1 MHTVLEALLATTGE
15 AADKPAF
22 ADAELALSRRQFA
35 NATSNFAHH
44 LKDMPDV
51 VGILIPNGVHWAV
64 AAVAAAMAGKTLVP
78 LPTFFTREQMAHVV
92 ADAGIG
98 LILTDTPP
106 PQGNPKVT
114 PPALVVTIDDRQPAD
129 IRLRPGFSVVTYTSG
144 STGTPKGVR
153 LGSRQIG
160 WSARALAKASGATSG
175 DRHLSLL
182 PLSLLLE
189 MISAI
194 FVPLAVEGSTFF
206 DRDMAE
212 AVGRGRPG
220 SLATAFARHQP
231 TTAVLVPQL
240 LKIWAAELAATG
252 SKAPSSLRFVAVGGA
267 PVPLAVAETAIKLG
281 IPVHEGY
288 GLSECCSVVALN
300 SPGQRVPGTVGRP
313 LDGLD
318 VTLDKGE
325 IVVTGPSVTD
335 GYLGRPDHKGAWHTG
350 DLGQF
355 DADGNLT
362 ILGRKDNLIVTS
374 YGRNVSPEW
383 VETVLLNDQR
393 LMLAC
398 LSGAAEQPLTAL
410 LIPAPYA
417 EKAVLD
423 ASTEELGEQVAQL
436 TAQLP
441 VYARPERVVAISLI
455 GAKTAGLLTDNGRVR
470 RTAVATFLKTSAP
483 VAV

>member
-15 AADKPAF
+15 AAVRPAF

-35 NATSNFAHH
+35 NAAVNFAHH
-44 LKDMPDV
+44 LSDAPNV
-51 VGILIPNGVHWAV
+51 VGILMPNGVRWAV
-64 AAVAAAMAGKTLVP
+64 AAVAAAVAGKVLVP
-78 LPTFFTREQMAHVV
+78 LPTFFTREQIAHVV

-98 LILTDTPP
+98 LILTDAPLPEGSATP
-106 PQGNPKVT
+106 T
-114 PPALVVTIDDRQPAD
+114 LVVTVDDHQPTET
-129 IRLRPGFSVVTYTSG
+129 RLRPGFSVVTYTSG

-160 WSARALAKASGATSG
+160 WSARALAKASGATSS

-194 FVPLAVEGSTFF
+194 FVPLVVEGTTFF

-212 AVGRGRPG
+212 AVGRGRVG
-220 SLATAFARHQP
+220 SLAAAFDRHHP

-240 LKIWAAELAATG
+240 LKVWAAELAATG
-252 SKAPSSLRFVAVGGA
+252 QRAPSSLRFVAVGGA

-300 SPGQRVPGTVGRP
+300 GPGQRVPGTVGRP

-318 VTLDKGE
+318 VTLDDGE
-325 IVVTGPSVTD
+325 IVVAGPSVTD
-335 GYLGRPDHKGAWHTG
+335 GYLGRPDHEGAWRTG
-350 DLGQF
+350 DIGRF

-362 ILGRKDNLIVTS
+362 ILGRKDNLIVTG

-383 VETVLLNDQR
+383 VETALLNDQR

-398 LSGAAEQPLTAL
+398 LSGGAEVPLTAL

-423 ASTEELGEQVAQL
+423 MSSEDLGEQVTRL
-436 TAQLP
+436 TTHLP
-441 VYARPERVVAISLI
+441 VYARPERVIVLSLI
-455 GAKTAGLLTDNGRVR
+455 GARTAGLLTDNGRVR
-470 RTAVATFLKTSAP
+470 RAAVATFLQQPAP

>member
-1 MHTVLEALLATTGE
+1 M
-15 AADKPAF
+15 
-22 ADAELALSRRQFA
+22 
-35 NATSNFAHH
+35 
-44 LKDMPDV
+44 
-51 VGILIPNGVHWAV
+51 
-64 AAVAAAMAGKTLVP
+64 
-78 LPTFFTREQMAHVV
+78 
-92 ADAGIG
+92 
-98 LILTDTPP
+98 
-106 PQGNPKVT
+106 
-114 PPALVVTIDDRQPAD
+114 LVVTIDDRRPAD

-153 LGSRQIG
+153 LGIRQVG
-160 WSARALAKASGATSG
+160 WSARALAKASGATSD

-194 FVPLAVEGSTFF
+194 FVPLVVEGATFF

-212 AVGRGRPG
+212 AVGRGRAG
-220 SLATAFARHQP
+220 SLAAAFERHHP

-240 LKIWAAELAATG
+240 LKVWAAELAATTRR
-252 SKAPSSLRFVAVGGA
+252 APSSLRFVAVGGA
-267 PVPLAVAETAIKLG
+267 PVPLAVAETAIRLG

-300 SPGQRVPGTVGRP
+300 RPEQRVPGTVGQP
-313 LDGLD
+313 LDGLS
-318 VTLDKGE
+318 VTLDEGE
-325 IVVTGPSVTD
+325 IVVAGPSVTD
-335 GYLGRPDHKGAWHTG
+335 GYLGRPDHKGAWRTG

-362 ILGRKDNLIVTS
+362 ILGRKDNLIVTD

-383 VETVLLNDQR
+383 VETILLNDQR

-398 LSGAAEQPLTAL
+398 LSGGAEAPLTAL

-423 ASTEELGEQVAQL
+423 ISSEELTEQVARL
-436 TAQLP
+436 TASLP
-441 VYARPERVVAISLI
+441 TYARPERVVALSLI

-470 RTAVATFLKTSAP
+470 RAAVTAFLKTSAP

>member
-1 MHTVLEALLATTGE
+1 MHTVLEALLVTTDK
-15 AADKPAF
+15 AADRPAF

-35 NATSNFAHH
+35 NAAVNFAHQ
-44 LKDMPDV
+44 LSDAPKV
-51 VGILIPNGVHWAV
+51 IGILMPNGVRWAV
-64 AAVAAAMAGKTLVP
+64 AAVAAAMAGKVLVP
-78 LPTFFTREQMAHVV
+78 LPTFFTIEQISHVV
-92 ADAGIG
+92 VDAGIG

-106 PQGNPKVT
+106 EGIASAV
-114 PPALVVTIDDRQPAD
+114 PPTLVVAVDDRQPTD
-129 IRLRPGFSVVTYTSG
+129 TRLRPGFSVITYTSG

-194 FVPLAVEGSTFF
+194 FVPLVVEGSTFF

-212 AVGRGRPG
+212 TVGRGRVG
-220 SLATAFARHQP
+220 SLAGAFDRHHP

-240 LKIWAAELAATG
+240 LKVWAADLAATG
-252 SKAPSSLRFVAVGGA
+252 QRAPSSLRFVAVGGA
-267 PVPLAVAETAIKLG
+267 PVPLAIAETAIKLG
-281 IPVHEGY
+281 IPVYEGY

-300 SPGQRVPGTVGRP
+300 SPGQRAPGTVGRP

-318 VTLDKGE
+318 VMLDDGE
-325 IVVTGPSVTD
+325 IVVAGPSVTD
-335 GYLGRPDHKGAWHTG
+335 GYLGRADHKGAWRTG
-350 DLGQF
+350 DLGRF

-362 ILGRKDNLIVTS
+362 ILGRKDNLIVTG

-383 VETVLLNDQR
+383 VETALLNDPR

-398 LSGAAEQPLTAL
+398 LSGGAEAPLTAL
-410 LIPAPYA
+410 LIPVPHA
-417 EKAVLD
+417 EKAILD
-423 ASTEELGEQVAQL
+423 MSGEDLGEQVARL
-436 TAQLP
+436 TAHLP
-441 VYARPERVVAISLI
+441 VYARPDRVVALSLI
-455 GAKTAGLLTDNGRVR
+455 GARTARLLTDNGRVKR
-470 RTAVATFLKTSAP
+470 AAVAKFLQTSAP

>member
-1 MHTVLEALLATTGE
+1 M
-15 AADKPAF
+15 
-22 ADAELALSRRQFA
+22 LAL
-35 NATSNFAHH
+35 
-44 LKDMPDV
+44 
-51 VGILIPNGVHWAV
+51 
-64 AAVAAAMAGKTLVP
+64 
-78 LPTFFTREQMAHVV
+78 
-92 ADAGIG
+92 G

-106 PQGNPKVT
+106 PPGNPNLT

-160 WSARALAKASGATSG
+160 WSARALAKASGATSE

-194 FVPLAVEGSTFF
+194 FVPLVVEGATFF

-212 AVGRGRPG
+212 AVGRGKIG
-220 SLATAFARHQP
+220 SLAAAFEQHRP

-240 LKIWAAELAATG
+240 LKVWAAELASSGRA
-252 SKAPSSLRFVAVGGA
+252 APPSLRFVAVGGA
-267 PVPLAVAETAIKLG
+267 PVPLAMAEAAIRLG

-288 GLSECCSVVALN
+288 GLSEMLLRRGAEQT
-300 SPGQRVPGTVGRP
+300 GQARSGTVGQP
-313 LDGLD
+313 LDGLT
-318 VTLDKGE
+318 VALDEGE

-335 GYLGRPDHKGAWHTG
+335 GYLGRPDHEGAWRTG

-355 DADGNLT
+355 NADGNLT
-362 ILGRKDNLIVTS
+362 IIGRKDNLIVTG
-374 YGRNVSPEW
+374 YGRNISPEW
-383 VETVLLNDQR
+383 VETALLDDQR

-398 LSGAAEQPLTAL
+398 LAGGAEQPLTAL

-417 EKAVLD
+417 EKTMLK
-423 ASTEELGEQVAQL
+423 SSLEEL
-436 TAQLP
+436 T
-441 VYARPERVVAISLI
+441 ERVAR
-455 GAKTAGLLTDNGRVR
+455 LTSH
-470 RTAVATFLKTSAP
+470 LPIYAP
-483 VAV
+483 PRNA

>member
-1 MHTVLEALLATTGE
+1 MHSVLEALLATTSE
-15 AADKPAF
+15 AADRPAF
-22 ADAELALSRRQFA
+22 ADAELALTRYQFA
-35 NATSNFAHH
+35 NAAANFAHQVA
-44 LKDMPDV
+44 DAPNV
-51 VGILIPNGVHWAV
+51 VGILMPNGVRWAI
-64 AAVAAAMAGKTLVP
+64 AAVAAAMAGRVLVP
-78 LPTFFTREQMAHVV
+78 LPTFFTWEQIAHVV

-98 LILTDTPP
+98 LILTDTP
-106 PQGNPKVT
+106 T
-114 PPALVVTIDDRQPAD
+114 PEESSSATPTLVVTVDDRQPAD
-129 IRLRPGFSVVTYTSG
+129 ARLRSGFSVVTYTSG

-194 FVPLAVEGSTFF
+194 FVPLIVEGATFF

-212 AVGRGRPG
+212 AVGRGRVG
-220 SLATAFARHQP
+220 SLAAAFERHIP

-240 LKIWAAELAATG
+240 LKVWAAELASTG
-252 SKAPSSLRFVAVGGA
+252 QRAPSSLRFVAVGGA
-267 PVPLAVAETAIKLG
+267 PVPLAVAEAAIKLG

-300 SPGQRVPGTVGRP
+300 SPGQRAPGTVGQP
-313 LDGLD
+313 LDGLS
-318 VTLDKGE
+318 VTLDNGE
-325 IVVTGPSVTD
+325 IVVAGPSVTD
-335 GYLGRPDHKGAWHTG
+335 GYLGRADHKGSWHTG

-362 ILGRKDNLIVTS
+362 VLGRKDNLIVTG
-374 YGRNVSPEW
+374 YGRNISPEW
-383 VETVLLNDQR
+383 VETALLNDQR

-398 LSGAAEQPLTAL
+398 LSGGAEAPLTAL
-410 LIPAPYA
+410 LIPAPFA

-423 ASTEELGEQVAQL
+423 ISHEDLGEQVARL
-436 TAQLP
+436 TAHLP
-441 VYARPERVVAISLI
+441 TYARPERIVALSLI
-455 GAKTAGLLTDNGRVR
+455 GARAAGLLTDNGRVR
-470 RTAVATFLKTSAP
+470 RAAVAKFLQTSAP

>member
-1 MHTVLEALLATTGE
+1 MHIVLEALLATTGE
-15 AADKPAF
+15 AADRPAF
-22 ADAELALSRRQFA
+22 ADAELSLSRRQFA
-35 NATSNFAHH
+35 NAASNFAHQ

-51 VGILIPNGVHWAV
+51 VGILMPNGVRWAV
-64 AAVAAAMAGKTLVP
+64 AAVAAAMAGKVLVP
-78 LPTFFTREQMAHVV
+78 LPTFFTREQIAHVV
-92 ADAGIG
+92 GDAGIG
-98 LILTDTPP
+98 VILTDTPP
-106 PQGNPKVT
+106 PPGSPSVT
-114 PPALVVTIDDRQPAD
+114 PPALVVTVDDRHPAD
-129 IRLRPGFSVVTYTSG
+129 IRLRSGFSIVTYTSG

-160 WSARALAKASGATSG
+160 WSARAQAKASGATAD

-194 FVPLAVEGSTFF
+194 FVPLVVEGATFF

-212 AVGRGRPG
+212 AVGRGRAG
-220 SLATAFARHQP
+220 SLAAAFERHQP

-252 SKAPSSLRFVAVGGA
+252 RQAPSSLRFVAVGGA

-281 IPVHEGY
+281 IPAHEGY

-300 SPGQRVPGTVGRP
+300 SPGQRVPGTVGQP
-313 LDGLD
+313 LDGLN
-318 VTLDKGE
+318 VTLDDGE
-325 IVVTGPSVTD
+325 IVVAGPSVTD
-335 GYLGRPDHKGAWHTG
+335 GYLGRPDHKGAWRTG

-362 ILGRKDNLIVTS
+362 ILGRKDNLIVTA
-374 YGRNVSPEW
+374 YGRNISPEW

-393 LMLAC
+393 LLLAC
-398 LSGAAEQPLTAL
+398 LSGGSDRPLTAL

-423 ASTEELGEQVAQL
+423 ASPEELTQQVAHL
-436 TAQLP
+436 TARLP
-441 VYARPERVVAISLI
+441 VYARPERVIALSLI

-470 RTAVATFLKTSAP
+470 RAAVSDFLRTSAP